1 MDDPLKPIIFSEE
14 GFTLNFSHSGITAG
28 DVTAF
33 TNKIDTAH
41 QEMKTLENGAIKNI
55 DEQRKVTH
63 FNDRITYPKSRI
75 YHDVNNFFTQLS
87 AGKIVG
93 STGKKIEYVVFNGIG
108 GSALGPQL
116 VQSALNGPYWN
127 ELSVEQRNKYPRI
140 YFLDNTD
147 SAGFCDTNAVVELDQ
162 SLIVTI
168 SKSGSTQ
175 ETKNNLFAF
184 EQVYNEQNLEFNKHA
199 AAITMKGSELDQYA
213 RNQDWLTVWPMAE
226 SIGGRT
232 SVTAIVGHVP
242 AAAAGIN
249 FAELLNG
256 AIMMDEWTR
265 NPSVY
270 ENPAYLLALNWY
282 ILGDGKGD
290 KNMVILPYSDRL
302 ILLSRYLQQLVMESL
317 GKELDRNGN
326 IVCQGLNVF
335 GNKGGTDAHAF
346 VQQLNDGRND
356 FFVTFIEILNDAKS
370 IVVENDFTLGDFL
383 HNFQVGLTSAL
394 SQNRRRVIS
403 ITFESLNAK
412 TLGMLIALYERAV
425 AFYAELININAFHQ
439 PGVQAYK
446 KAADKINDLN
456 KLLRNF
462 IENNTGFQG
471 TAAEIAEHIDCPD
484 HSQEIEGVLS
494 KFVLNKRVFNNNTVE
509 RSLINKHWSFSIT

>member
-1 MDDPLKPIIFSEE
+1 MNDALKPIIFSEE
-14 GFTLNFSHSGITAG
+14 GFTLNASYSGVNEN
-28 DVTAF
+28 DMSSLKE
-33 TNKIDTAH
+33 KIDLAH
-41 QEMKTLENGAIKNI
+41 EEMIALENGVVKNI

-63 FNDRITYPKSRI
+63 FNDRVSY
-75 YHDVNNFFTQLS
+75 TQSQLFNDANDFS
-87 AGKIVG
+87 KQLVEGKIVG
-93 STGKKIEYVVFNGIG
+93 STGKKIDYVVFNGIG

-116 VQSALNGPYWN
+116 IQQALNGPYWN
-127 ELSVEQRNKYPRI
+127 ELSMQARNNYPRI

-147 SAGFCDTNAVVELDQ
+147 SAGFCDVNQVLDLET

-175 ETKNNLFAF
+175 ETKNNLLAF
-184 EQVYNEQNLEFNKHA
+184 EQVYKEKNLEFKKHA
-199 AAITMKGSELDQYA
+199 AAITMEGSELDQYA
-213 RNQDWLTVWPMAE
+213 KSQNWRAIWPMAE

-242 AAAAGIN
+242 AAVGGID
-249 FAELLNG
+249 FEELLGG
-256 AIMMDEWTR
+256 AITMDEWTR
-265 NPSVY
+265 NPAIY
-270 ENPAYLLALNWY
+270 ENPAYLLALIWY

-317 GKELDRNGN
+317 GKELDRDGN
-326 IVCQGLNVF
+326 TVYQGLNVF

-370 IVVENDFTLGDFL
+370 IVVENKFSLGDFL
-383 HNFQVGLTSAL
+383 HNFQVGLTNAL
-394 SQNRRRVIS
+394 AANKRSVIS
-403 ITFESLNAK
+403 LTFESLNAK
-412 TLGMLIALYERAV
+412 TLGMIIALYERAV

-446 KAADKINDLN
+446 KAANKINDLN
-456 KLLRNF
+456 TSLQEF
-462 IENNTGFQG
+462 IGENKGFQG
-471 TAAEIAEHIDCPD
+471 TAIDIAKNLTLPDQAHEID
-484 HSQEIEGVLS
+484 GVLS
-494 KFVLNKRVFNNNTVE
+494 KFSLNNREFNNNTIE
-509 RSLINKHWSFSIT
+509 RTLINKEWSFSIT